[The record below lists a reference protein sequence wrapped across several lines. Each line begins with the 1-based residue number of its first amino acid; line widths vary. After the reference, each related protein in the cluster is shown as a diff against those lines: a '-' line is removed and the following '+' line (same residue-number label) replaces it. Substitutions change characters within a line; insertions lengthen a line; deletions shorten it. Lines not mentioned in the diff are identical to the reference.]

1 MIGVIADDV
10 TGATDAALAFR
21 RTGMRCGVYFGTPHP
36 SDVRSGLDVVVIA
49 LKSRTIPAREAVA
62 QSLGAAQTLQAI
74 GARQLFFK
82 YCSTFD
88 STANGNIGPVLDAL
102 VDLLQVDAV
111 VTTPATPE
119 HGRTTFNGYLFVN
132 NELLSESSMR
142 NHPLTPMRDSSL
154 TRLMNA
160 QSKGSSVVV
169 DHDVVRRGAEAIRSA
184 VDGTRHMARYV
195 FPDAATEEDLFSIAQ
210 AVLDEP
216 LVAGAAGLAGAIGR
230 AHGSRGAAAR
240 ARVSESAPAGRAVV
254 LAGSC
259 SRRTLEQIDR
269 MLRAERPAHRLDAFE
284 SDDPERLAQGAL
296 DWYDALPTGPAPLIY
311 SSLAP
316 AALRKVQDA
325 IGVERSAEIFEG
337 AFAHIARGLC
347 ERGVTR
353 FVAAGGETS
362 GSLVAALGIRGGVV
376 GLEAARGVPW
386 IHTDRNLDVLLK
398 SGNFGE
404 PDLLVAASDGSS

>member
-10 TGATDAALAFR
+10 TGATDVAVAFR
-21 RTGMRCGVYFGTPHP
+21 RTGLRCGVYFGTPDASGVEP
-36 SDVRSGLDVVVIA
+36 GLDVVVIA
-49 LKSRTIPAREAVA
+49 LKSRTIPAPDAVK
-62 QSLGAAQTLQAI
+62 QSLAAAETLQTL

-88 STANGNIGPVLDAL
+88 STAEGNIGPVLDAL
-102 VDLLQVDAV
+102 VELVRTDAV
-111 VTTPATPE
+111 VTTPASPE
-119 HGRTTFNGYLFVN
+119 HRRTTFNGHLFVN
-132 NELLSESSMR
+132 EELLSESSMR

-154 TRLMNA
+154 TRLMDA
-160 QSKGSSVVV
+160 QSDGGSVVIGHEV
-169 DHDVVRRGAEAIRSA
+169 VGRGPDAVSSHVESARHD
-184 VDGTRHMARYV
+184 ARYL
-195 FPDAATEEDLFSIAQ
+195 FPDAATEDDLFSIAQ
-210 AVLDEP
+210 AVLEEP

-230 AHGSRGAAAR
+230 AHGSKSAAPR
-240 ARVSESAPAGRAVV
+240 AYERENAPSGRAIV

-269 MLRAERPAHRLDAFE
+269 MLSALRPAHRLDALG
-284 SDDPERLAQGAL
+284 SDDPESLARGAL
-296 DWYDALPTGPAPLIY
+296 DWYDALPAGPAPLIY
-311 SSLAP
+311 SSLPP
-316 AALRKVQDA
+316 AERRVVQDA
-325 IGVERSAEIFEG
+325 LGVERSAEILES
-337 AFAHIARGLC
+337 AIALIARGLR

-386 IHTDRNLDVLLK
+386 IRTDQGLDVLLK

-404 PDLLVAASDGSS
+404 ADLLLTASERSA

>member
-21 RTGMRCGVYFGTPHP
+21 RTGMRCGVYFGTPHA
-36 SDVRSGLDVVVIA
+36 SDVESGLDVVVIA
-49 LKSRTIPAREAVA
+49 LKSRTIPAGEAVA
-62 QSLGAAQTLQAI
+62 QSLGAARTLRAI

-102 VDLLQVDAV
+102 VELLRTDVV

-132 NELLSESSMR
+132 NELLSESSLR

-154 TRLMNA
+154 PRLMNA
-160 QSKGSSVVV
+160 QSKGGSVVV
-169 DHDVVRRGAEAIRSA
+169 GHEVVRRGAEAIRGA
-184 VDGTRHMARYV
+184 VNATRHTARYL
-195 FPDAATEEDLFSIAQ
+195 FPDAATEEDLLSIAQ

-216 LVAGAAGLAGAIGR
+216 LVAGAAGLAGALGR
-230 AHGSRGAAAR
+230 VHGSRRTASR
-240 ARVSESAPAGRAVV
+240 AGESESAPTGRAAV

-269 MLRAERPAHRLDAFE
+269 MLSAQRPAHRLDVFR
-284 SDDPERLAQGAL
+284 SDDPEHLAQGAL
-296 DWYDALPTGPAPLIY
+296 DWYDALPAGPAPLFY
-311 SSLAP
+311 SSLPP
-316 AALRKVQDA
+316 AALREVQDA
-325 IGVERSAEIFEG
+325 IGVERSAEIFEA
-337 AFAHIARGLC
+337 AFAHIARGLRA
-347 ERGVTR
+347 RGVTR

-376 GLEAARGVPW
+376 GMEAARGVPW
-386 IHTDRNLDVLLK
+386 IRTDGNLDVLLK

-404 PDLLVAASDGSS
+404 PNLLVAASDGSS

>member
-36 SDVRSGLDVVVIA
+36 SDVQSGLDVVVIA

-132 NELLSESSMR
+132 NELLAESSMR

-160 QSKGSSVVV
+160 QSTGSSVVV
-169 DHDVVRRGAEAIRSA
+169 DHDVVRRGSEAIRSA
-184 VDGTRHMARYV
+184 VDGTRHAARYL
-195 FPDAATEEDLFSIAQ
+195 FPDAATEEDLLSIAQ

-230 AHGSRGAAAR
+230 AHGSRDAAAR
-240 ARVSESAPAGRAVV
+240 ARVSESAPTGRAVV

-269 MLRAERPAHRLDAFE
+269 MLHAERPAHRLDAFE

-337 AFAHIARGLC
+337 AFAHIARGLR